1 MCGAYAIFLEINE
14 FNRHEVS
21 HLATSTQVQGID
33 SGGLVVQTDKC
44 IQVKKRDYGS
54 VKLIKDTPGYQTSS
68 FVAGHS
74 RLVTND
80 VSNFSFDLFAK
91 VGGHLS

>member
-44 IQVKKRDYGS
+44 IQVKKRDCGS
-54 VKLIKDTPGYQTSS
+54 
-68 FVAGHS
+68 
-74 RLVTND
+74 
-80 VSNFSFDLFAK
+80 FSADLGKSGRKIDSCVF
-91 VGGHLS
+91 